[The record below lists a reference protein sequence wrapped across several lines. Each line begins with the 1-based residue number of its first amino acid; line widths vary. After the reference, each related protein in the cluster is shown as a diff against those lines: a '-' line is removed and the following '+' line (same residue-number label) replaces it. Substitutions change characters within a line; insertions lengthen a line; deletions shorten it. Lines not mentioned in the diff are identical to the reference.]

1 MFQLIFDLI
10 QKNFIEGYDLLRTF
24 LSETKSRFASD
35 SIEDI
40 CYDGKNCKLKLCQ
53 ECDLSCDSLEG
64 IFYEI
69 PIPLFRAFTT

>member
-53 ECDLSCDSLEG
+53 E
-64 IFYEI
+64 
-69 PIPLFRAFTT
+69 